1 MQAICCCERLHNVIK
16 DDAQRITIL
25 WNTCDEK
32 GESNYF
38 RYFDSTILLDQT
50 QFGWD
55 VGYCN
60 GILDIFLDRLDM
72 VLFHELCHA
81 LHDLEG
87 VTVYK
92 QKKFIPAFY
101 NLSENEEKCR
111 AACDA
116 WEDDEEIHTIT
127 GWYIDSKGNIK
138 FDCLNTNSYMILE
151 ELKKGT
157 PSEKIQQGVF
167 HCDYP
172 TLTTKY
178 RLAKKLPLNGLVIP
192 LEKYVDVKETVCQ
205 PEDWMDMR

>member
-1 MQAICCCERLHNVIK
+1 MQKTKQICFDPPFQRFFLNKNELGDYAMYHAGKVMAFSERM
-16 DDAQRITIL
+16 
-25 WNTCDEK
+25 
-32 GESNYF
+32 
-38 RYFDSTILLDQT
+38 DS
-50 QFGWD
+50 
-55 VGYCN
+55 
-60 GILDIFLDRLDM
+60 

-81 LHDLEG
+81 LHNLDG
-87 VTVYK
+87 TVACERQMFVPVFYK
-92 QKKFIPAFY
+92 
-101 NLSENEEKCR
+101 LSHKDELCQVAYEN
-111 AACDA
+111 
-116 WEDDEEIHTIT
+116 WTDDEEIYAIT
-127 GWYIDSKGNIK
+127 GWYVDSKGNIK